1 MAVGDFPSSVCI
13 LHVLSTSLGH
23 CSVLGGSLSELGKE
37 QGSIPQLAV
46 RLWESFSA
54 SRALDTPLVFQ
65 EECEGRI
72 PA

>member
-46 RLWESFSA
+46 
-54 SRALDTPLVFQ
+54 
-65 EECEGRI
+65 
-72 PA
+72 